1 LQESGKC
8 CIFAEKKIFM
18 ATNIYNY
25 GIIYLTIPGGE
36 ITLQSSAPTVPSTPT
51 IPSEKSAPSAPSASS
66 TPTVPSAPSAPST
79 PSVNAEENKIAW
91 SEKDQANKSKREK
104 EEILGVPEK
113 GNYGQV
119 RRYIKERCRFDD
131 EFRQYVSSHSR
142 VALCIRLT
150 DEFGWDVD
158 EHSLGVNMNRNR

>member
-1 LQESGKC
+1 
-8 CIFAEKKIFM
+8 M

-36 ITLQSSAPTVPSTPT
+36 ITLQSSAPF
-51 IPSEKSAPSAPSASS
+51 A
-66 TPTVPSAPSAPST
+66 

-91 SEKDQANKSKREK
+91 SEKDQANKREK

-113 GNYGQV
+113 GKYGQA

-131 EFRQYVSSHSR
+131 DFRQYVSSHSR

-150 DEFGWDVD
+150 DEFGWGVD
-158 EHSLGVNMNRNR
+158 EHSLGVNINRNR

>member
-1 LQESGKC
+1 
-8 CIFAEKKIFM
+8 M

-36 ITLQSSAPTVPSTPT
+36 ITLQSSVSSAHTVPS
-51 IPSEKSAPSAPSASS
+51 EKSAPSASS
-66 TPTVPSAPSAPST
+66 TPTVPSAPSVPST

-91 SEKDQANKSKREK
+91 SKKDQANKSKWEK

-113 GNYGQV
+113 GKYGQV

-150 DEFGWDVD
+150 DEFGWNVD
-158 EHSLGVNMNRNR
+158 EHSLGVNINRNR

>member
-1 LQESGKC
+1 
-8 CIFAEKKIFM
+8 M

-36 ITLQSSAPTVPSTPT
+36 ITLQSSAPSAPYAPTVPSTP
-51 IPSEKSAPSAPSASS
+51 
-66 TPTVPSAPSAPST
+66 
-79 PSVNAEENKIAW
+79 SVKAEENKIAW
-91 SEKDQANKSKREK
+91 SEKDQADKREK
-104 EEILGVPEK
+104 EEILEVPEK
-113 GNYGQV
+113 GKYGQV

>member
-1 LQESGKC
+1 
-8 CIFAEKKIFM
+8 M

-36 ITLQSSAPTVPSTPT
+36 ITLQSSVSSA
-51 IPSEKSAPSAPSASS
+51 PSEKSAPTAPS
-66 TPTVPSAPSAPST
+66 TPST

-91 SEKDQANKSKREK
+91 SEKDQADKREK

-113 GNYGQV
+113 GKYGQV